1 MTQHTEQD
9 PTVPAL
15 PEAAEVIVVGAGP
28 AGLAC
33 ALDLTGAGREVLVL
47 EAADDVGGRM
57 RTDVVRGFRLDRG
70 FQVFNTAYPQVRR
83 RLDLAALRLHPF
95 TPGIL
100 LADGGRSR
108 PLLDPTRRP
117 GRALDVLRGGA
128 LPPRDLVALGLLGLC
143 DAVLPAALLKRMPET
158 STARALRRAGVSER
172 TVEGV
177 LRPFLAGVFL
187 EDRLETSSRMFH
199 LVWRS
204 MLRGSLCLPQQGIG
218 AVPRQL
224 AAGLPPGRLVCGA
237 PVDRLTAEGVVLA
250 DGVRVRA
257 RTVVVATGSGAA
269 ARLLPGLE
277 VPAARAV
284 TTFYHAAP
292 VRPLDGPLLVVDSR
306 GPVLNTVVL
315 SEVVPDCSPDGRAL
329 VSTSVR
335 GVAAEEG
342 AVRRRAG
349 ELYGVDVSGW
359 EPLAAYRIPEAL
371 PAGPAPLELS
381 RTTRFAPGRYVC
393 GDHRATASLQ
403 GALASGARAAREV
416 SADLAGSRP

>member
-1 MTQHTEQD
+1 MTHHTEQD
-9 PTVPAL
+9 PTVPAP

-33 ALDLTGAGREVLVL
+33 ALDLTAAGREVLVL

-70 FQVFNTAYPQVRR
+70 FQVFNTAYPQVKR

-95 TPGIL
+95 TPGLL
-100 LADGGRSR
+100 LADGRRSR
-108 PLLDPTRRP
+108 LLVDPTRRP
-117 GRALDVLRGGA
+117 ARALDLLGGRV

-158 STARALRRAGVSER
+158 STARALRRAGVSRR
-172 TVEGV
+172 TVDGV

-237 PVDRLTAEGVVLA
+237 PVERLTAEGVVLA
-250 DGVRVRA
+250 DGARVRA

-292 VRPLDGPLLVVDSR
+292 VRPLDGPVLVVDTD
-306 GPVLNTVVL
+306 GAVLNSVVL
-315 SEVVPDCSPDGRAL
+315 SEVVPGCSPDGRAL
-329 VSTSVR
+329 VSTSVP
-335 GVAAEEG
+335 GVAADEG

-359 EPLAAYRIPEAL
+359 EPLAAYRIPAAL
-371 PAGPAPLELS
+371 PAAPAPLPLS

-416 SADLAGSRP
+416 SADLAGSRT

>member
-1 MTQHTEQD
+1 MTHHTEQD
-9 PTVPAL
+9 PTVPAP

-33 ALDLTGAGREVLVL
+33 ALDLTAAGREVLVL

-70 FQVFNTAYPQVRR
+70 FQVFNTAYPQVKR

-95 TPGIL
+95 TPGLL
-100 LADGGRSR
+100 LADGRRSR
-108 PLLDPTRRP
+108 LLVDPTRRP
-117 GRALDVLRGGA
+117 DRALDLLSGRV

-158 STARALRRAGVSER
+158 STARALRRAGVSRR
-172 TVEGV
+172 TVDGV

-237 PVDRLTAEGVVLA
+237 PVERLTAEGVVLA
-250 DGVRVRA
+250 DGARVRA

-292 VRPLDGPLLVVDSR
+292 VRPLDGPVLVVDTE
-306 GPVLNTVVL
+306 GAVLNSVVL
-315 SEVVPDCSPDGRAL
+315 SEVVPGCSPDGRAL
-329 VSTSVR
+329 VSTSVP
-335 GVAAEEG
+335 GVAADEG

-349 ELYGVDVSGW
+349 ELYGVDVSDW
-359 EPLAAYRIPEAL
+359 EPLAAYRIPAAL
-371 PAGPAPLELS
+371 PAGPAPLPLS

-416 SADLAGSRP
+416 SADLAGPRT

>member
-15 PEAAEVIVVGAGP
+15 PKAAEVIVVGAGP

-100 LADGGRSR
+100 LADGGRSHL
-108 PLLDPTRRP
+108 LLDPTRRP

-172 TVEGV
+172 TVEGA

-371 PAGPAPLELS
+371 PAGPVPLELS

-416 SADLAGSRP
+416 SADLAGSRT

>member
-1 MTQHTEQD
+1 MTHHTQQD

-33 ALDLTGAGREVLVL
+33 ALDLTAAGREVLVL

-95 TPGIL
+95 TPGLL
-100 LADGGRSR
+100 LADGRQSR
-108 PLLDPTRRP
+108 LLVDPTRRP
-117 GRALDVLRGGA
+117 DRALDLLSGRV

-143 DAVLPAALLKRMPET
+143 DAVLPAALLKRLPET
-158 STARALRRAGVSER
+158 STALALRRAGVSRR
-172 TVEGV
+172 TVDGV

-237 PVDRLTAEGVVLA
+237 PVERLTAEGVVLA

-292 VRPLDGPLLVVDSR
+292 VRPLDGPVLVVDTE
-306 GPVLNTVVL
+306 GPVLNSVVL
-315 SEVVPDCSPDGRAL
+315 SEVVPGCSPDGRAL
-329 VSTSVR
+329 VSTSVP
-335 GVAAEEG
+335 GVAADEG

-359 EPLAAYRIPEAL
+359 EPLAAYRIPAAL
-371 PAGPAPLELS
+371 PAGPAPLQLS

-416 SADLAGSRP
+416 SADLAGSRR

>member
-1 MTQHTEQD
+1 MTHHTEQD

-47 EAADDVGGRM
+47 EAADEVGGRM

-100 LADGGRSR
+100 VADGERSR
-108 PLLDPTRRP
+108 LLLDPTRRP
-117 GRALDVLRGGA
+117 DRALDLLRGRA
-128 LPPRDLVALGLLGLC
+128 LPPRDLAALGLLGLC

-158 STARALRRAGVSER
+158 STARALRRAGVSQR

-292 VRPLDGPLLVVDSR
+292 VRPLDGPVLVVDSR

-335 GVAAEEG
+335 GVAADEG

-416 SADLAGSRP
+416 SADLAGSRT